1 MAVTTVVNDTRVDE
15 CGFFF
20 FFNSVN
26 YVLFYTI
33 FIYLL
38 TSRSSR
44 GVSVM

>member
-1 MAVTTVVNDTRVDE
+1 MHPVGGPYLAVGGAVALVV
-15 CGFFF
+15 FFF
-20 FFNSVN
+20 FLVN

-44 GVSVM
+44 GGF